1 MRHARVVVIGGG
13 FGGVAVTHALRRA
26 PCDVTLIDRQN
37 HHLFQPLLYQV
48 ATAGLSPANIAWPIR
63 SIFRKD
69 LRVSVLMADVSS
81 IDPKAKVVHHSEGD
95 ISYDYL
101 VIAAGAK
108 NGWFGRPE
116 WSASAVGLKSLA
128 DAVEIRTQLLTSF
141 EKAEAVLED
150 QKRHELMT
158 FVVIGGGPTGVE
170 MAGAIAELGRKVL
183 QRDFRNTNT
192 AKARVILIELADR
205 LLLSF
210 HHSLGE
216 YAKAQLEKIGV
227 EVWLGTRVSDI
238 RDGVLQTSRGEVKV
252 GAVVWAAGV
261 EAQPAARWLDEPHD
275 RGGRVIVDSA
285 CRVPGLD
292 GVFVIGDI
300 ARFEQE
306 GQALP
311 GVAPVA
317 MQQGKYV
324 AEVIA
329 NEIKGWDAPAPFE
342 YKDPG
347 TMATIGRS
355 AAVAQKGDIRLT
367 GFLAWM
373 AWLVV
378 HLRALMAF
386 RNRLLVFVQWVFAYL
401 TWQRGARLITRMRRE

>member
-1 MRHARVVVIGGG
+1 
-13 FGGVAVTHALRRA
+13 
-26 PCDVTLIDRQN
+26 
-37 HHLFQPLLYQV
+37 
-48 ATAGLSPANIAWPIR
+48 
-63 SIFRKD
+63 
-69 LRVSVLMADVSS
+69 MADVTS
-81 IDPKAKVVHHSEGD
+81 IDGKAKVVHHSEGELP
-95 ISYDYL
+95 YDYL

-116 WSASAVGLKSLA
+116 WSASAIGLKSLA
-128 DAVEIRTQLLTSF
+128 DAVEIRTALLTGF
-141 EKAEAVLED
+141 EMAEATRDEA
-150 QKRHELMT
+150 KRQELMT

-170 MAGAIAELGRKVL
+170 MAGAIAELGRKVVAA
-183 QRDFRNTNT
+183 DFRHVNT

-210 HHSLGE
+210 HHSLGD

-238 RDGVLQTSRGEVKV
+238 SDGVLQTSRGEVHA

-261 EAQPAARWLDEPHD
+261 EGQPAGRWLDAPTD
-275 RGGRVIVDSA
+275 KAGRVIVDTA
-285 CRVPGLD
+285 CRVVGHED
-292 GVFVIGDI
+292 VFVIGDV
-300 ARFEQE
+300 ARFEQD
-306 GQALP
+306 GAALP

-324 AEVIA
+324 AEVIHNA
-329 NEIKGWDAPAPFE
+329 VKGWDAPSPFV
-342 YKDPG
+342 YHDPG

-373 AWLVV
+373 AWLFV

-386 RNRLLVFVQWVFAYL
+386 RNRMLVFVQWVFAYL